1 MTLRDETRHGSQG
14 HCSDTRRGI
23 DDPYIVR
30 LTRDEGRQVMGVIRH
45 GEKGPSRG
53 SGCAPMKLSLT
64 TSQGVPVLVRTAL
77 RPLKPSSTRV
87 LRRSGRFVVIGASR
101 RTSGSVPVAARQ
113 LPEELFEHRC
123 HLG

>member
-1 MTLRDETRHGSQG
+1 M
-14 HCSDTRRGI
+14 

-64 TSQGVPVLVRTAL
+64 TSQGVPVMVRTAL

-87 LRRSGRFVVIGASR
+87 LRRSASSSSGRRAGLPGRFQWPRASCLRNSSSTVVISDDG
-101 RTSGSVPVAARQ
+101 G
-113 LPEELFEHRC
+113 
-123 HLG
+123 